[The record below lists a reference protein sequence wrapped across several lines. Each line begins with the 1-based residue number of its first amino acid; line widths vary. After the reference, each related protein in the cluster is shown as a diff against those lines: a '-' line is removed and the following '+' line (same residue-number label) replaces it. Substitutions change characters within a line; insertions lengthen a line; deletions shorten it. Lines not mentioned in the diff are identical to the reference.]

1 MTINKKQANI
11 WKIANQD
18 CKTDTEYRQN
28 DSGSDQA
35 SSLVWNKLISKN
47 RLQESVKRD
56 CKIQPKNWIILLN
69 KMVIDRKQANKS
81 RQTARIA

>member
-47 RLQESVKRD
+47 RLQESEKRLQK
-56 CKIQPKNWIILLN
+56 KIQPKNWIIPLN
-69 KMVIDRKQANKS
+69 KMVIDRKQAN
-81 RQTARIA
+81 IVCLD